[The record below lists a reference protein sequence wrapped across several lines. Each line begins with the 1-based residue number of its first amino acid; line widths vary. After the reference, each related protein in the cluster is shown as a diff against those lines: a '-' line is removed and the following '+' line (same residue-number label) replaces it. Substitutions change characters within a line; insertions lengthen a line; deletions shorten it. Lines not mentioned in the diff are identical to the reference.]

1 MLILI
6 LALTACG
13 KKSSNTEIPLNEK
26 IESKAFAYRI
36 DLLDSAETLTDNN
49 KIQEYLLN
57 WAKSKNL
64 KYVKDDHGNIIL
76 RHI

>member
-1 MLILI
+1 MKKRIYITLISSMLILI

-26 IESKAFAYRI
+26 IESKAFAYRT

-49 KIQEYLLN
+49 KIR
-57 WAKSKNL
+57 K
-64 KYVKDDHGNIIL
+64 
-76 RHI
+76 RRPR